1 VANDLSVEVTRP
13 TSDAA
18 RRSERRLIPLAAPLV
33 AAAAPRMAQ
42 KLKLIQRTP
51 QGAPRP
57 QASRKAPPQ
66 PWAAASMCKDKRG
79 VFGGHNGDDG

>member
-1 VANDLSVEVTRP
+1 
-13 TSDAA
+13 
-18 RRSERRLIPLAAPLV
+18 
-33 AAAAPRMAQ
+33 MAQ

-57 QASRKAPPQ
+57 QASRKAPSQ